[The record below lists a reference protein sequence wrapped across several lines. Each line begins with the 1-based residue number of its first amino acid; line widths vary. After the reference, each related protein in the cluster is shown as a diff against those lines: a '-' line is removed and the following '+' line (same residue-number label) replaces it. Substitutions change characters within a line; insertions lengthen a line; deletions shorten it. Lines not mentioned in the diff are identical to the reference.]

1 MPALWYPLLPEA
13 HARSLIAD
21 DLSLCA
27 MTRHRSVLL
36 FLSTVGLL
44 AIGLAA
50 QFYSQYLA
58 TRLFQL
64 F

>member
-1 MPALWYPLLPEA
+1 
-13 HARSLIAD
+13 
-21 DLSLCA
+21 